1 MAFLFAS
8 SRSGVCLQIGDNE
21 RRRVRVVPPA
31 FKRVSAIG
39 SRLQMPSA
47 SSQSPSACGVNML
60 AELSQPSAP
69 LRPIVRTSRL
79 RRDSAA
85 SSSIL
90 LALANWVLVCAAAG
104 CDPPATATAAVE
116 LTNGDASTVSVT
128 TSCGPDQVKTRE
140 GCIEQPVIKV
150 NSLGYLPE
158 RNKFATLPGDITAA
172 TFTVRNALT
181 HEVAYIGALPTTVFD
196 QADTGELLKIA
207 DFSSLQDRGTYTLEV
222 LGYPPSPPFDIRDSV
237 NNDLVRLSLMGFY
250 GQRCGQQVTVTS
262 AGDTFE
268 HDTCHTKDATF
279 DEALVQGMT
288 GNKDATGGWHDA
300 GDYGKYTVN
309 GAFSV
314 VFLTKAWEDFGAALT
329 AADHMTGNAHMLP
342 AILDEAKYELDWLLK
357 MQQLDGGVLHL
368 VCPKTYPSLSVRP
381 EKDRATRYF
390 LGVSSSATA
399 YFTAATAAAARV
411 FQSMDEE
418 YAQQLL
424 AAARRGQSWLDSHDS
439 DEPLHNSPLAGGP
452 YAPSDVEARVWANVE
467 LWRSTGQGDRAAI
480 EGAVAKL
487 PVRTSWDWANP
498 GNLAVFSYAAAQ
510 SNERDPAVLTSV
522 NAAIVDAA
530 NTLARQAT
538 AHAYGRALATADYNW
553 GSNGS
558 VARSAMN
565 LWAAYR
571 IMSDPHYLDTITQQ
585 LDYLLG
591 RNPFGRSFVTG
602 VGFAPPLRPHHRPSS
617 GDQVPA
623 PWPGLLVGG
632 PYKNPQDALASAE
645 LPPGKSWFDVA
656 DDFYVNEVAINWNA
670 ALLYAAA
677 GFVK

>member
-1 MAFLFAS
+1 
-8 SRSGVCLQIGDNE
+8 
-21 RRRVRVVPPA
+21 
-31 FKRVSAIG
+31 
-39 SRLQMPSA
+39 
-47 SSQSPSACGVNML
+47 ML
-60 AELSQPSAP
+60 AELIQPGASVLP
-69 LRPIVRTSRL
+69 LVHMSR
-79 RRDSAA
+79 RSWRHSAA
-85 SSSIL
+85 
-90 LALANWVLVCAAAG
+90 AKKPRWAVARWVFVCAAAG
-104 CDPPATATAAVE
+104 CDPPPTSAATAE
-116 LTNGDASTVSVT
+116 LTTGDASTVVVAG
-128 TSCGPDQVKTRE
+128 SCSPDQLRTRE
-140 GCIEQPVIKV
+140 GCVEQPVIKL

-158 RNKFATLPGDITAA
+158 RKKYATLPGGIAA
-172 TFTVRNALT
+172 TTFTVRNTVTNA
-181 HEVAYIGALPTTVFD
+181 VAHVGDLPVTPMD
-196 QADTGELLKIA
+196 QVDTGESLKIA
-207 DFSSLQDRGTYTLEV
+207 DFSGLHEWGTYTLEV

-237 NNDLVRLSLMGFY
+237 YNDLLQSCLMGLY
-250 GQRCGQQVTVTS
+250 GQRCAQHVTIS
-262 AGDTFE
+262 YAGDTFE

-279 DEALVQGMT
+279 DEALVHGIT
-288 GNKDATGGWHDA
+288 GDRDATGGWHDA

-314 VFLTKAWEDFGAALT
+314 VFLTKAWEDFGANLT
-329 AADHMTGNAHMLP
+329 VADQMTGGSHVLP

-381 EKDRATRYF
+381 EKDRAARYF

-399 YFTAATAAAARV
+399 YFTAAAAAAARAFLSV
-411 FQSMDEE
+411 DKT
-418 YAQQLL
+418 YAQLL
-424 AAARRGQSWLDSHDS
+424 LTAARRGQSWLDSHDS
-439 DEPLHNSPLAGGP
+439 DEPLRNSPLAGGP
-452 YAPSDVEARVWANVE
+452 YAPSDTEARVWAEVE
-467 LWRSTGQGDRAAI
+467 LWRSTGEGDRSAI
-480 EGAVAKL
+480 EAAVAELTVK
-487 PVRTSWDWANP
+487 TSWDWAGP
-498 GNLAVFSYAAAQ
+498 GNLAVFSYAAAE
-510 SNERDPAVLTSV
+510 SNDRDPAVLASA

-530 NTLARQAT
+530 NTLARQAM
-538 AHAYGRALATADYNW
+538 AHAYGRALATTDYNW

-571 IMSDPHYLDTITQQ
+571 ITSDSLYLDTIAQQ

-591 RNPFGRSFVTG
+591 RNPFGRSFITG

-617 GDQVPA
+617 SDQITA

-632 PYKNPQDALASAE
+632 PYKNPQDTLASAE